1 MFERLGRLVLRRRLP
16 IVVGWLVLVAAALL
30 FVPSLASLTA
40 SEEAGFLPEG
50 SAARQAGERL
60 AAAFPERQSAAVAT
74 VVFSRPGAT
83 LSDADRATIG
93 DVEAALRGDTLP
105 AALRDVLLS
114 VEGAADV
121 PGYEAMYRSA
131 DGAVEMLSVRLSADP
146 MGQPAREAVVALRS
160 KLESIGGDGL
170 QADVTGTVAITADY
184 LEAVIMGTDR
194 TTVVTVLLVIVILLL
209 IYRAPV
215 AALVP
220 LLTIGASF
228 VAARA
233 ALALLAMA
241 GWRIPSL
248 LDSFVVV
255 VVFGIGTDYAIFVLS
270 RYREELGRRARDL
283 AAIVTVGRIGAVIT
297 ASAATVIVGLSAMAV
312 ASFGM
317 VQAVGPAL
325 AVTVAITLVAGLTL
339 TPSLAVLAGR
349 WLYWPRHDAV
359 ADGPS
364 AHARG
369 LGPTGGPDH
378 TPAGSRRGP
387 RHPAPR
393 AAHPRPARPARG
405 VRHDQGVAQD
415 DGGTPRLRHRCRAL
429 RPRPIAAG
437 ERARGGS

>member
-1 MFERLGRLVLRRRLP
+1 M
-16 IVVGWLVLVAAALL
+16 
-30 FVPSLASLTA
+30 
-40 SEEAGFLPEG
+40 
-50 SAARQAGERL
+50 
-60 AAAFPERQSAAVAT
+60 
-74 VVFSRPGAT
+74 
-83 LSDADRATIG
+83 
-93 DVEAALRGDTLP
+93 
-105 AALRDVLLS
+105 
-114 VEGAADV
+114 
-121 PGYEAMYRSA
+121 
-131 DGAVEMLSVRLSADP
+131 
-146 MGQPAREAVVALRS
+146 
-160 KLESIGGDGL
+160 
-170 QADVTGTVAITADY
+170 AITADY

-359 ADGPS
+359 ADGR
-364 AHARG
+364 AHAPGAWDRLAARITRQPGRVAGLVTLLLVLPILALPGLRVEFDTIKELPRTMEARRG
-369 LGPTGGPDH
+369 FDIVAEHFDRGQLLPVSVLVEAREGAEFGIPGGPRR
-378 TPAGSRRGP
+378 AGASQPGAGTARWRAHRPLAGHARR
-387 RHPAPR
+387 
-393 AAHPRPARPARG
+393 
-405 VRHDQGVAQD
+405 
-415 DGGTPRLRHRCRAL
+415 
-429 RPRPIAAG
+429 
-437 ERARGGS
+437 